1 MVFPDWLTSVLSASS
16 VAARVSKQMLGKLLF
31 IDLLAHLLTRTNST
45 MLTAAVRF
53 ESAVADFELYRIL
66 QIRRP
71 EDGQEKTS
79 SRLQTVATSMY
90 DKPRRSWQ

>member
-1 MVFPDWLTSVLSASS
+1 
-16 VAARVSKQMLGKLLF
+16 
-31 IDLLAHLLTRTNST
+31 

-71 EDGQEKTS
+71 EDGHEKTS